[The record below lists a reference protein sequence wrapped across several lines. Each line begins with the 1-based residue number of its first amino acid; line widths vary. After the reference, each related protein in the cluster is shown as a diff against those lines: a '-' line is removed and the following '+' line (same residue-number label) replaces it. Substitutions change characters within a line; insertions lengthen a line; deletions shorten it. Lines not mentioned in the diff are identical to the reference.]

1 MKIFYLLFFIF
12 LLLIISFFLIYKFY
26 YDKYLNNRI
35 NNKCFKKKLLPPYK
49 LFKYS
54 VSTVGIL
61 LITLISV
68 TFINLND
75 NNFIKKYDKVI
86 VTEMISGQEK
96 VLLNFEVYD
105 LKENNNKYYFK
116 IEKNEEFKN
125 YLNTFD
131 SFYHI
136 NNKYY
141 VLFEENYYLI
151 EYEIKNE
158 LSDYML
164 TPLYFVI
171 NDYNKDKKDYLPTIP
186 CEGNLYID
194 CHDSSLIEFR
204 PLINIS
210 WDEYKSLYDSL
221 NYNVTLDEE
230 NKTIMIN
237 NELFIEK
244 YLIFYTEE
252 LITFKIGEKSYKIT
266 YDLQGGYYDNCNTV
280 ITKTYYNSRPDLITP
295 TKENYEFIG
304 WARSLCT
311 DYDSLISSEY
321 NYSTDIVLFAKWKSI
336 SNIRDKSYNVKF
348 IYNFEKLEENNYE
361 TFTNKILVL
370 PKPSLDFK
378 YEFFGWYTN
387 LDDES
392 TKFTEESIISS
403 DLVLYAKILPRRK
416 INITLDSGEGSF
428 YDDKLNKYVNALEI
442 DIYIESYDLG
452 HIDILEPLGH
462 SFVGWELD
470 GRLIPENY
478 VFTKDV
484 TLKAH
489 YKKNLYTISFITHT
503 DEEIEP
509 IQFIY
514 GQKISFDY
522 DLRREGYEFVKWDIF
537 ENHSTMPA
545 YDLVATAIWK
555 SNDGINYVLNEEK
568 TGYIVD
574 GVNNINDKLETLIIR
589 EEFLGLPVLEIK
601 EYAFL
606 DNGNLKKV
614 FIPDSIIKIG
624 TGAFERCYN
633 LEFVKLSEN
642 LQILCSNAFKN
653 TTSLSE
659 IIIPKSIIE
668 MGKSIFESSGLQNV
682 ILEDGV
688 TILGSSMFSKCNR
701 LKNITIPKSINK
713 IGNCVFESSG
723 LESINIEEGVS
734 VLGEQM
740 FLYCKKLKEIY
751 IPKTIIEI
759 GTSTFQSSGLE
770 SIIIEEGVETISSL
784 MFYRCVNLKS
794 INLPNSIKII
804 GGNAFKNSSIT
815 KVNFPEKLEYIGESA
830 FAYMSDFVD
839 ITLSNNVKYIGKS
852 AFANCIN
859 LQSIKLSKSLETLD
873 DYAFNNCSLLTDIV
887 LPDGIITIG
896 EGAFLNCDKL
906 TKINIPSSVK
916 EIRANA
922 MPKNM
927 LYNVKNNLLVIDNW
941 VFGVYNK
948 QTNKIIVTEE
958 YHGIVAEAF
967 SNCKSVQEIFIL
979 ENVKYI
985 GSLAFWNV
993 PESCK
998 IYIESKFSELTVE
1011 ENWNLINIKL
1021 MNNSYLQNIYIYPT
1035 FDIDIIINNN

>member
-1 MKIFYLLFFIF
+1 MKIYYLLFFIF
-12 LLLIISFFLIYKFY
+12 LLLIIGSFLIYKFY

-35 NNKCFKKKLLPPYK
+35 NNKCFRKKLLPPYK

-54 VSTVGIL
+54 VTTVGIL
-61 LITLISV
+61 LITLISA
-68 TFINLND
+68 TIINFND
-75 NNFIKKYDKVI
+75 NNFIKKYEKVI

-96 VLLNFEVYD
+96 VLLNFEIYD
-105 LKENNNKYYFK
+105 LKENNNQYYFK
-116 IEKNEEFKN
+116 IDKNEEFKK

-158 LSDYML
+158 LSDYIL

-171 NDYNKDKKDYLPTIP
+171 NDYNEDKKDYLPTIP
-186 CEGNLYID
+186 CEGTLNID
-194 CHDSSLIEFR
+194 CHDNSLFKFK

-210 WDEYKSLYDSL
+210 WDEYKTLYDSL
-221 NYNVTLDEE
+221 NYNVTIDEE
-230 NKTIMIN
+230 NKSIMIDS
-237 NELFIEK
+237 ELLIEE
-244 YLIFYTEE
+244 YLIIYSEE
-252 LITFKIGEKSYKIT
+252 LITFKIGKKSYKIT
-266 YDLQGGYYDNCNTV
+266 YDLQGGYFDNCNTI
-280 ITKTYYNSRPDLITP
+280 ITKTYYDSKPYLITP

-311 DYDSLISSEY
+311 DYDSLISNEY

-336 SNIRDKSYNVKF
+336 NNIKDKSYNVKF

-428 YDDKLNKYVNALEI
+428 YDDKLNKYVNELDI

-503 DEEIEP
+503 DEKIEP

-555 SNDGINYVLNEEK
+555 SIDGINYVLNEEK
-568 TGYIVD
+568 TGYIVYGFND
-574 GVNNINDKLETLIIR
+574 INDKSENLIIR
-589 EEFLGLPVLEIK
+589 EEFLGLPVVAINK
-601 EYAFL
+601 YAFK
-606 DNGNLKKV
+606 DNWRLKTV
-614 FIPDSIIKIG
+614 VIPDSIIEIG
-624 TGAFERCYN
+624 YGAFSGCYN
-633 LEFVKLSEN
+633 LETIKIPDN
-642 LQILCSNAFKN
+642 LQTIEGDALAD
-653 TTSLSE
+653 TTRLSE
-659 IIIPKSIIE
+659 IIIPGSVKKIGE
-668 MGKSIFESSGLQNV
+668 CVFQNSGLQNV
-682 ILEDGV
+682 TIENGV
-688 TILGSSMFSKCNR
+688 TILGERMFFNCEKLKFAYIPSTIKNIYMEVFCSSGIEEIYFEEGIEYISMSMFS
-701 LKNITIPKSINK
+701 
-713 IGNCVFESSG
+713 G
-723 LESINIEEGVS
+723 
-734 VLGEQM
+734 
-740 FLYCKKLKEIY
+740 CK
-751 IPKTIIEI
+751 
-759 GTSTFQSSGLE
+759 
-770 SIIIEEGVETISSL
+770 
-784 MFYRCVNLKS
+784 NLKS
-794 INLPNSIKII
+794 LELPNSIKKIDDYAFVNSGII
-804 GGNAFKNSSIT
+804 SINIP
-815 KVNFPEKLEYIGESA
+815 KSLEYIGTRA
-830 FAYMSDFVD
+830 FSG
-839 ITLSNNVKYIGKS
+839 ILSFSNIELPNTVKYIGKS
-852 AFANCIN
+852 AFANCTN
-859 LQSIKLSKSLETLD
+859 LQSIKLSESLETLD
-873 DYAFNNCSLLTDIV
+873 DYAFNNCSLLTDIA

-896 EGAFLNCDKL
+896 EGAFLNCDNL
-906 TKINIPSSVK
+906 TKINIPNSVK

-927 LYNVKNNLLVIDNW
+927 LYSVKNNLLVIDNW

-958 YHGIVAEAF
+958 YNGIVAKAF

-979 ENVKYI
+979 KNVKYI

-1021 MNNSYLQNIYIYPT
+1021 MYNSYLQNIYIYPT